1 MIRFLIMSVA
11 LNFVRGEV
19 NVKQMV
25 AEALDIALTLKE
37 VTKDK
42 DFTNE
47 DKALV
52 VEQIKEFSDAAIK
65 FVDEIKIPS

>member
-11 LNFVRGEV
+11 LNFMRGEV
-19 NVKQMV
+19 NVKKMI

-42 DFTNE
+42 HFSNE

-52 VEQIKEFSDAAIK
+52 VEQIREFSDAAIK
-65 FVDEIKIPS
+65 FDDEIKIPS

>member
-1 MIRFLIMSVA
+1 MIRFLIMSIA
-11 LNFVRGEV
+11 LNFMRGEV
-19 NVKQMV
+19 NVKKMI

-42 DFTNE
+42 HFSNE

-52 VEQIKEFSDAAIK
+52 VEQIREFSDAAIK

>member
-1 MIRFLIMSVA
+1 MIRFLIMSIA
-11 LNFVRGEV
+11 LNFMRGEV

-65 FVDEIKIPS
+65 FIDEIKIPS

>member
-1 MIRFLIMSVA
+1 MIRFLIMSIA
-11 LNFVRGEV
+11 INFMRGEV
-19 NVKQMV
+19 NVKKMI

-52 VEQIKEFSDAAIK
+52 VEQIREFSDAAIK

>member
-1 MIRFLIMSVA
+1 MIRFLIMSVV
-11 LNFVRGEV
+11 LNFMRGEA
-19 NVKQMV
+19 NVKAMF

-42 DFTNE
+42 HFTNE

-52 VEQIKEFSDAAIK
+52 VQEIKEFSDAAIK
-65 FVDEIKIPS
+65 FIDEIEIPS

>member
-11 LNFVRGEV
+11 LNFMRGEV
-19 NVKQMV
+19 NVKKMI

-42 DFTNE
+42 NFTNE

-52 VEQIKEFSDAAIK
+52 VQEIKEFSDAAIK
-65 FVDEIKIPS
+65 FIDEIEIPS

>member
-1 MIRFLIMSVA
+1 MIRFLIMSIA
-11 LNFVRGEV
+11 LNFMRGEV
-19 NVKQMV
+19 NVRKMI

-42 DFTNE
+42 NFTNE

-52 VEQIKEFSDAAIK
+52 VKEIKEFSDAAIK
-65 FVDEIKIPS
+65 FVDEIEIPS

>member
-1 MIRFLIMSVA
+1 MIRFLIMSIA
-11 LNFVRGEV
+11 LNFMRGEV
-19 NVKQMV
+19 NVKKMI

-52 VEQIKEFSDAAIK
+52 VEQIREFSDAAIK

>member
-1 MIRFLIMSVA
+1 MIRFFIMSIA

-19 NVKQMV
+19 NVKKMF

-42 DFTNE
+42 HFTNE

-52 VEQIKEFSDAAIK
+52 VQEIKEFSDAAIK
-65 FVDEIKIPS
+65 FIDEIQIPS